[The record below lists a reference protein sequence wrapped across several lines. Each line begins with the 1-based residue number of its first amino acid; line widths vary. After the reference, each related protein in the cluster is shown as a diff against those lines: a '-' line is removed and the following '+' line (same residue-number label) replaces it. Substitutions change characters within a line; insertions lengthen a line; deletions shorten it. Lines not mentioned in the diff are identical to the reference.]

1 MLAGRLPS
9 RPRVVSPRWQFERA
23 TSSGPLRRR
32 LEPWFRPLAL
42 VFRQP
47 PTRPTPV
54 VIRAGDQV
62 AVTVAPRFHL
72 SVRLFNQ
79 LRLLVARSTPIIVS
93 PGTTGGTEIPVRA
106 PSAWPGGPVIG
117 RSGRRLGPVDRS
129 AITGLGASSE
139 RRVALLRW
147 PSEVG
152 RAALSPVARR
162 LTLDHQATER
172 AGQAGAPPPHRA
184 VAIGERRG
192 EGSGRVPVRSPER
205 APDRGRLHHGQL
217 VGHRRPVI
225 GRSGVG
231 RRPVD
236 RSAIFGLG
244 ASSERRVALLRWPSE
259 VGRAALVPV
268 ARRLTLD
275 HQATERAGQAG
286 APTRHQV
293 AIGERRGEGSGRVP
307 VRSPERAPDRGTLHH
322 GQPIG
327 RRRLVSDQLPAPTAF
342 RLGMPSFGPSR
353 ALARLA
359 PPGSPV
365 GAGLRAGG
373 SVARARSTVEGRR
386 RGLGLEGTRHWHR
399 DRPATVRLSSDVELG
414 NDRWAGGWPEPRW
427 RAVAG
432 RPFDAGPR
440 VAGPG
445 PAGSAGAPTGPLPAG
460 RVLDPSG
467 VQQRAMSD
475 GDQRWTT
482 GVDQTD
488 GPAPGRLGRRK
499 LVLGQSLRPGF
510 SAAEPQRLGR
520 VTALAEPLPTR
531 ASDRRPGSDVGFV
544 ARFDRNTGRESMRP
558 TAPVENVF
566 RRTADPGSTRPEPLT
581 PTRLPPSPAPQPID
595 IDRLDR
601 DLWERFEKR
610 IQVERQRRGRA

>member
-386 RGLGLEGTRHWHR
+386 RGARSRRHAALASR
-399 DRPATVRLSSDVELG
+399 PASDRPA
-414 NDRWAGGWPEPRW
+414 
-427 RAVAG
+427 
-432 RPFDAGPR
+432 
-440 VAGPG
+440 
-445 PAGSAGAPTGPLPAG
+445 
-460 RVLDPSG
+460 
-467 VQQRAMSD
+467 
-475 GDQRWTT
+475 
-482 GVDQTD
+482 
-488 GPAPGRLGRRK
+488 
-499 LVLGQSLRPGF
+499 
-510 SAAEPQRLGR
+510 
-520 VTALAEPLPTR
+520 
-531 ASDRRPGSDVGFV
+531 
-544 ARFDRNTGRESMRP
+544 
-558 TAPVENVF
+558 
-566 RRTADPGSTRPEPLT
+566 
-581 PTRLPPSPAPQPID
+581 
-595 IDRLDR
+595 
-601 DLWERFEKR
+601 
-610 IQVERQRRGRA
+610 VERC

>member
-1 MLAGRLPS
+1 MLAGHLPS

-23 TSSGPLRRR
+23 TSSAPLRRR

-42 VFRQP
+42 EFRQP

-62 AVTVAPRFHL
+62 TVTVAPRFDL
-72 SVRLFNQ
+72 SVRLFNH

-106 PSAWPGGPVIG
+106 PSAWPSGPVIG
-117 RSGRRLGPVDRS
+117 QSGLLPRPVDRS
-129 AITGLGASSE
+129 AISGLGAGSE

-147 PSEVG
+147 PT
-152 RAALSPVARR
+152 A
-162 LTLDHQATER
+162 
-172 AGQAGAPPPHRA
+172 
-184 VAIGERRG
+184 
-192 EGSGRVPVRSPER
+192 
-205 APDRGRLHHGQL
+205 
-217 VGHRRPVI
+217 
-225 GRSGVG
+225 
-231 RRPVD
+231 
-236 RSAIFGLG
+236 
-244 ASSERRVALLRWPSE
+244 

-286 APTRHQV
+286 APTPHRAV
-293 AIGERRGEGSGRVP
+293 ALGERQGEGSGRVP
-307 VRSPERAPDRGTLHH
+307 VRSPERAADRGTLHH
-322 GQPIG
+322 GQLVG

-373 SVARARSTVEGRR
+373 SVARARSTVAGRPR
-386 RGLGLEGTRHWHR
+386 ELGFEGTRHRHR
-399 DRPATVRLSSDVELG
+399 DRPAATVRLASDLGLG
-414 NDRWAGGWPEPRW
+414 NDRRAGGWPEPRW
-427 RAVAG
+427 RAGAG
-432 RPFDAGPR
+432 RPFGAGPR

-460 RVLDPSG
+460 RFLDPSG

-475 GDQRWTT
+475 GDQRWPI

-544 ARFDRNTGRESMRP
+544 ARFDRNTGREPMRP

-566 RRTADPGSTRPEPLT
+566 RRSADPGSTRPEPLT

-610 IQVERQRRGRA
+610 IQIERQRRGRA